1 MVNDIINKLKEGSIK
16 SVALFGDG
24 MKAPAPP
31 CVTVKPEA
39 GTRSGTRS
47 FKITVRHKIGGYDE
61 LEEYALVE
69 LDALLGDPIDGKEGR
84 FRLYPN
90 GYSDVSE
97 DPEWECVYMERTY
110 FAPVP
115 GLAR

>member
-1 MVNDIINKLKEGSIK
+1 VVSDIINRLKEGSIK

-24 MKAPAPP
+24 MKVPAPP
-31 CVTVKPEA
+31 CVIVKPEA

-47 FKITVRHKIGGYDE
+47 YKITVRHSIGSYDA
-61 LEEYALVE
+61 LEAYALGE
-69 LDALLGDPIDGKEGR
+69 LDDLLGDPIDGKEGR
-84 FRLYPN
+84 LRLYPN
-90 GYSDVSE
+90 GHSDVSE